1 MKTAVALTFA
11 VALAFVSAV
20 ASGEQ
25 SATVSLE
32 MPAALPAEA
41 CSQPAWTN
49 ASAVWKGVV
58 DKRPSAE
65 VGTQTQKGKEPIPVL
80 SDPPAAEAFDRAL
93 KKLLPACGMKLVE
106 KVSDDALVLSA
117 ELREFYVGVEKKLLT
132 GKSEARS
139 SVAFM
144 ARKGNRSTSVTV
156 GYEIDSKRV
165 RSGNIKQISKALSEL
180 FAETLRQIT
189 ATQEMRELK

>member
-1 MKTAVALTFA
+1 MKTAATFVVAM
-11 VALAFVSAV
+11 ALVIFCIEAR
-20 ASGEQ
+20 GEQ
-25 SATVSLE
+25 SASVMLE

-41 CSQPAWTN
+41 CPQPAWTN
-49 ASAVWKGVV
+49 VSAVWKGVV
-58 DKRPSAE
+58 DKRPSPE
-65 VGTQTQKGKEPIPVL
+65 VGMQTQKGKEPIPVV
-80 SDPPAAEAFDRAL
+80 SEPPATEAFDGAL

-106 KVSDDALVLSA
+106 KGTEETLVLSA

-156 GYEIDSKRV
+156 GYEIDSKKV

-180 FAETLRQIT
+180 FVETLRQIP
-189 ATQEMRELK
+189 ATPEMRELK